1 MREITQT
8 KGENIITIQNLEKQ
22 IQELKE
28 LQRMAEE
35 LNVEITTIQDTIKA
49 EMTAR
54 NTEELT
60 AGAFKVRWKP
70 VTSKRFDSKAFKATH
85 GDLYAQYAK
94 ETVSKRFT
102 IA

>member
-1 MREITQT
+1 M
-8 KGENIITIQNLEKQ
+8 TIQNLEKQ

-35 LNVEITTIQDTIKA
+35 LNKEITTMQDTIKA
-49 EMTAR
+49 EMAAR
-54 NTEELT
+54 NAEEIT

-70 VTSKRFDSKAFKATH
+70 IASKRFDSKAFKATH
-85 GDLYAQYAK
+85 ADLYAQYCR
-94 ETVSKRFT
+94 ETISKRFT